1 MTPPIDQR
9 PSSFLLSFLQFVN
22 FSKSLVDFG
31 PAAQQFFLVGCAV
44 ASFGGIDASGLI
56 HSTGGGEI
64 CPLFS
69 YKFHGVFVEI
79 IDYTSEVR
87 RVVRSLK

>member
-56 HSTGGGEI
+56 HGRRRDLPT
-64 CPLFS
+64 LFL
-69 YKFHGVFVEI
+69 
-79 IDYTSEVR
+79 EVSW
-87 RVVRSLK
+87 SLCGNH